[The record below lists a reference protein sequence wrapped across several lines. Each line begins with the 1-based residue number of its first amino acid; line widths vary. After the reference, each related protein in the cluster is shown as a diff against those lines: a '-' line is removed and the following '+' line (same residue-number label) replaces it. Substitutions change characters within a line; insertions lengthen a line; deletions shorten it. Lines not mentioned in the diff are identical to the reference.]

1 MRVINACSAFAAVL
15 GERERLRPLRPHLPR
30 RHAPLKLAGA
40 DKTARATKEDVIAA
54 LDADEY
60 DTVMRRLTGE
70 EPAPV
75 GGSEVTIN
83 TRYTLSPQNAQA
95 AQYILE
101 YLQAAGYEDVFYHEF
116 RYSST
121 TTQNIIAVK
130 PGATYPDE
138 IVVYGAHMDSTS
150 GSPTSSAPGCIDNG
164 SGTGGML
171 SGRKPGRAW
180 PRPNIVAAL
189 WLAVR

>member
-1 MRVINACSAFAAVL
+1 
-15 GERERLRPLRPHLPR
+15 
-30 RHAPLKLAGA
+30 
-40 DKTARATKEDVIAA
+40 
-54 LDADEY
+54 
-60 DTVMRRLTGE
+60 MRRLTGE

-121 TTQNIIAVK
+121 TTQNIVAVK
-130 PGATYPDE
+130 LGATYPDE

-150 GSPTSSAPGCIDNG
+150 GSPTTSAPGCIDNG
-164 SGTGGML
+164 SGTGGTL
-171 SGRKPGRAW
+171 AGRERRRARS
-180 PRPNIVAAL
+180 RPNVCCGPAERLRFGNCSRDGDRARVRQRHHGPHYLLYAL
-189 WLAVR
+189 WRRGAGPHRLGGLCGGVL